1 MTFIE
6 HIEELRNRFL
16 IVLGAWVVG
25 SGIAFVFRGRLLTWL
40 KNAIPS
46 PADVE
51 VISTR
56 LLERF
61 MVSMQPAAFAGLL
74 FASPVVLGQV
84 WGFIAPGLYKQ
95 ERRWAAPFVLM
106 SMIAFIGGTMF
117 ARYLV
122 LPFAL
127 PILLGF
133 LGPTVTTF
141 LSIGDYISKM
151 LLYMTVF
158 GFLFEMPV
166 LGFVLARIGLVRAD
180 LLTRYRRHAIVIGA
194 ILAALI
200 TPTGDPV
207 NFLLVAGPLV
217 VLYEITILIVRISQR
232 KVKDD
237 KSNRGFTSPD

>member
-1 MTFIE
+1 
-6 HIEELRNRFL
+6 
-16 IVLGAWVVG
+16 
-25 SGIAFVFRGRLLTWL
+25 
-40 KNAIPS
+40 
-46 PADVE
+46 
-51 VISTR
+51 
-56 LLERF
+56 
-61 MVSMQPAAFAGLL
+61 
-74 FASPVVLGQV
+74 
-84 WGFIAPGLYKQ
+84 
-95 ERRWAAPFVLM
+95 
-106 SMIAFIGGTMF
+106 
-117 ARYLV
+117 
-122 LPFAL
+122 
-127 PILLGF
+127 
-133 LGPTVTTF
+133 
-141 LSIGDYISKM
+141 M

>member
-1 MTFIE
+1 LTFIE
-6 HIEELRNRFL
+6 HIEELRNRFF
-16 IVLGAWVVG
+16 IILGVWVVG
-25 SGIAFVFRGRLLTWL
+25 SGIAFVYRGDLLNWL
-40 KNAIPS
+40 QSAIPD

-56 LLERF
+56 LLEPF
-61 MVSMQPAAFAGLL
+61 MVSMQTSAFAGLL
-74 FASPVVLGQV
+74 LASPVILGQV
-84 WGFIAPGLYKQ
+84 WGFIAPGLYKR

-106 SMIAFIGGTMF
+106 SMIAFTGGTMF
-117 ARYLV
+117 ARYLL

-166 LGFVLARIGLVRAD
+166 LGFVLARIGLVKAG
-180 LLTRYRRHAIVIGA
+180 LLTRYRRHSIVVGA

-207 NFLLVAGPLV
+207 NFLLVAGPLF
-217 VLYEITILIVRISQR
+217 VLYELTIIVVRISQR
-232 KVKDD
+232 KVNYDESD
-237 KSNRGFTSPD
+237 QEFTHPN